1 MNKSKKKLD
10 VRAMAV
16 TAMLSAIAFILMFLD
31 FSVPIIPSF
40 VKLDFSEMPA
50 LLASFAFGP
59 LWGVAVCL
67 IKNLI
72 HLLITSTGGVGEM
85 SNFMLGAVFVI
96 PAGLIYKKKKNKTWA
111 ILGAVIGAFV
121 MGILSFPINY
131 FITYPVY
138 YNFLPKDVVIG
149 MYQAI
154 LPSADTITKCLLIF
168 NAPFTFVKGLCS
180 VLICALIYKPLRP
193 LLKGNK

>member
-1 MNKSKKKLD
+1 MNKSKKLD

-31 FSVPIIPSF
+31 FSIPIIPSF
-40 VKLDFSEMPA
+40 IKLDFSEMPA

-72 HLLITSTGGVGEM
+72 HLLITTTGGVGEL

-111 ILGAVIGAFV
+111 ILGAVLGAFA

-138 YNFLPKDVVIG
+138 YNFLPKEVVIG

-154 LPSADTITKCLLIF
+154 LPAADTITKCLLIF

>member
-1 MNKSKKKLD
+1 MNKSKKLD

-31 FSVPIIPSF
+31 FSIPIIPSF
-40 VKLDFSEMPA
+40 IKLDFSEMPA

-72 HLLITSTGGVGEM
+72 HLLITTTGGVGEL

-111 ILGAVIGAFV
+111 ILGAVIGAFA

-138 YNFLPKDVVIG
+138 YNFLPKEVVIG

-154 LPSADTITKCLLIF
+154 LPAADTITKCLLIF